1 MPRGATPSRWCVCQ
15 FHHFGFLTI
24 ATSSVRPV
32 PAQVSPEALERSAVQ
47 ALAAAGLVPAAAG
60 LVPAAAGLVP
70 AAVDPVEPA
79 GQVSREPRAAEQW
92 TLRLHESRNCRLPPG
107 RSKSRV
113 RLR

>member
-60 LVPAAAGLVP
+60 LVPAA
-70 AAVDPVEPA
+70 VDPVEPA